1 MSDKRFNIELKLRI
15 DWSELDFFGH
25 VNNVQFF
32 KFIQSAR
39 VNYWELIGLYKMLTE
54 EKIGPLLASAEC
66 RFKIPLYYPGNIR
79 ILTRLEFIK
88 NTSFGLEYRLLNDAG
103 ETVAEAHDVMVLWD
117 FNQNVKCQI
126 PEKLREA
133 IGKLE
138 R

>member
-1 MSDKRFNIELKLRI
+1 MSDKRFNTELKLRI

-66 RFKIPLYYPGNIR
+66 QFKTPLYYPGNIR

-88 NTSFGLEYRLLNDAG
+88 NTSFGLEYHLLNDAG

-117 FNQNVKCQI
+117 FNQNVKCEI
-126 PEKLREA
+126 PDKLREA
-133 IGKLE
+133 IGKIE